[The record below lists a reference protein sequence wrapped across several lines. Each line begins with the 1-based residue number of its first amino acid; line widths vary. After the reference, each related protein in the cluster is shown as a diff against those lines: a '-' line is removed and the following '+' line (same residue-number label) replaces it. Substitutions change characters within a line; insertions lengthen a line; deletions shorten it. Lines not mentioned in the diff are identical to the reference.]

1 MTRILILLATVVLV
15 GCPQQSYQTSG
26 NSYQTLNNPSSANIA
41 EELNGGWCVLPDGK
55 VPIQMDRDPCFSQEG
70 RYFYKRKWAE
80 SYIQWHVVGPTPTPT
95 PTPIQDGTL
104 SILGAEHTIGAEVC
118 INGVYRGLSPI
129 DVDLSPGLYTV
140 RVEKDSRLSVER
152 KFTVEAGR
160 TKYWRLSLRPGKR
173 IRKCG
178 APSFQPPPTPT
189 PEPDYQLV
197 STGTGFVV
205 NKTFVVTADHVLR
218 KNERGDACDAI
229 SIVYRKD
236 EYEAQ
241 GVDADPANDL
251 GLIKL
256 SKPIESTAKL
266 RGQPDL
272 IQGEMAVNYGFPLM
286 GELSTSAKVTGG
298 SVNSLSGY
306 NNNSSFL
313 QYDAASQHGNSGGP
327 VLDASGN
334 IIGVVSSKLDDA
346 ETQLVN
352 FATKSTILEGFLRAN
367 KVPFEK
373 ADLGEKL
380 ELPDIAEKAETFTVL
395 VGCWE

>member
-1 MTRILILLATVVLV
+1 MGISEI
-15 GCPQQSYQTSG
+15 
-26 NSYQTLNNPSSANIA
+26 
-41 EELNGGWCVLPDGK
+41 
-55 VPIQMDRDPCFSQEG
+55 
-70 RYFYKRKWAE
+70 
-80 SYIQWHVVGPTPTPT
+80 PTPT
-95 PTPIQDGTL
+95 
-104 SILGAEHTIGAEVC
+104 
-118 INGVYRGLSPI
+118 
-129 DVDLSPGLYTV
+129 
-140 RVEKDSRLSVER
+140 
-152 KFTVEAGR
+152 
-160 TKYWRLSLRPGKR
+160 
-173 IRKCG
+173 
-178 APSFQPPPTPT
+178 PTPT

-205 NKTFVVTADHVLR
+205 NKFFVVTADHVLR
-218 KNERGDACDAI
+218 KNERGDACDAL
-229 SIVYRKD
+229 SIVYRKE

-352 FATKSTILEGFLRAN
+352 FATKSTILEGFLKSNNVA
-367 KVPFEK
+367 FEK
-373 ADLGEKL
+373 EDLGE
-380 ELPDIAEKAETFTVL
+380 ELRLSEIAKKAEAFTVL

>member
-1 MTRILILLATVVLV
+1 MNRILILLASLLV
-15 GCPQQSYQTSG
+15 AGCPQQTINRSTGDVWCADDNSVWWTS
-26 NSYQTLNNPSSANIA
+26 SSNIYTMSGQPPCGSWA
-41 EELNGGWCVLPDGK
+41 KAFATKLAAQAYLDGASPKLIWCVDLKKRTFFSASASNCG
-55 VPIQMDRDPCFSQEG
+55 DPHSF
-70 RYFYKRKWAE
+70 RKFDSKEEAE
-80 SYIQWHVVGPTPTPT
+80 QFLGISEIPTPTPSPQ
-95 PTPIQDGTL
+95 PTP
-104 SILGAEHTIGAEVC
+104 A
-118 INGVYRGLSPI
+118 
-129 DVDLSPGLYTV
+129 
-140 RVEKDSRLSVER
+140 
-152 KFTVEAGR
+152 
-160 TKYWRLSLRPGKR
+160 
-173 IRKCG
+173 
-178 APSFQPPPTPT
+178 PT

-205 NKTFVVTADHVLR
+205 NKFFVVTADHVLR
-218 KNERGDACDAI
+218 KNERGDACDAL

-306 NNNSSFL
+306 NNNSAFL

-346 ETQLVN
+346 GTQLVN
-352 FATKSTILEGFLRAN
+352 FATKSTILEGFLKSNNVA
-367 KVPFEK
+367 FEK
-373 ADLGEKL
+373 EDLGE
-380 ELPDIAEKAETFTVL
+380 ELRLSEIAKKAETFTVL

>member
-1 MTRILILLATVVLV
+1 MTRILILLVSLVLV
-15 GCPQQSYQTSG
+15 GCPQQAYKVDEP
-26 NSYQTLNNPSSANIA
+26 PSPD
-41 EELNGGWCVLPDGK
+41 GWCVPEDKSEPFYGSKENCRSSGGNVFGSIAQATGFRQTFNALQESANNGSK
-55 VPIQMDRDPCFSQEG
+55 VRELVWCVFPLASGMTYGSVSQSVCKAKGGYSVKTEEEAVAAYY
-70 RYFYKRKWAE
+70 RQLEERKAVADN
-80 SYIQWHVVGPTPTPT
+80 QTPTPT
-95 PTPIQDGTL
+95 PTP
-104 SILGAEHTIGAEVC
+104 E
-118 INGVYRGLSPI
+118 
-129 DVDLSPGLYTV
+129 
-140 RVEKDSRLSVER
+140 
-152 KFTVEAGR
+152 
-160 TKYWRLSLRPGKR
+160 
-173 IRKCG
+173 
-178 APSFQPPPTPT
+178 PTPI
-189 PEPDYQLV
+189 PEPDYRLV

-334 IIGVVSSKLDDA
+334 VIGVVSSKLDDA

-352 FATKSTILEGFLRAN
+352 FATKSTILEGFLKAN

>member
-1 MTRILILLATVVLV
+1 MLILLAGLFLV
-15 GCPQQSYQTSG
+15 GYPLDSYQQESG
-26 NSYQTLNNPSSANIA
+26 NSTGANTFVYGWCLNNVFGYGRDFECPPDDFFISKEEAVAEAERRGIRNPYSPPKEVTLTIKSNPTNAQVYIDNTYWGATELEVQLVPDSYWVKITKSGYDVFSRRVNLSKDTVIWAPLSKRQEPKADSA
-41 EELNGGWCVLPDGK
+41 
-55 VPIQMDRDPCFSQEG
+55 
-70 RYFYKRKWAE
+70 
-80 SYIQWHVVGPTPTPT
+80 
-95 PTPIQDGTL
+95 
-104 SILGAEHTIGAEVC
+104 
-118 INGVYRGLSPI
+118 
-129 DVDLSPGLYTV
+129 
-140 RVEKDSRLSVER
+140 
-152 KFTVEAGR
+152 
-160 TKYWRLSLRPGKR
+160 
-173 IRKCG
+173 
-178 APSFQPPPTPT
+178 PTPT

-218 KNERGDACDAI
+218 KNERGDACDAL

-256 SKPIESTAKL
+256 SEPIESTAKL

-352 FATKSTILEGFLRAN
+352 FATKSTILEGFLKSNNVA
-367 KVPFEK
+367 FEK
-373 ADLGEKL
+373 EDLGE
-380 ELPDIAEKAETFTVL
+380 ELRLSEIAKKAETFTVL